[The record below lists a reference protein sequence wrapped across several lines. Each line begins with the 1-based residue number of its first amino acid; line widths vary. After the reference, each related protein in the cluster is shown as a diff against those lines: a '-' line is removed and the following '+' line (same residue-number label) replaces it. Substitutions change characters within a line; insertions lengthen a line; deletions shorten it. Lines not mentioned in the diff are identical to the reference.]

1 MILVTGGAGYIGSH
15 TVKALKKA
23 GFQPLI
29 FDNFSTGHRAF
40 IKGTPAF
47 EGDICNSDDL
57 ARAFAEYPID
67 GVLHFAGRALV
78 GESIEKPELYY
89 ETNLHGGLSLLNA
102 MKTCGVKFLIFS
114 SSCATYGTPQ
124 QVPISEDHAQN
135 PINPYGDSKLAF
147 ERAMRWFHE
156 AHGLRY
162 LSLRYFNAAGAD
174 AEGEFGEDHDPETH
188 LIPLVLKA
196 AAGRHPEVKILG
208 TDYPTPDGTCVRDYI
223 HVTDL
228 ASAHVMGLEALMG
241 GRVESQAIN
250 LGTGSGCSVREVIE
264 AARRITG
271 KDFFARETVRRPGDP
286 PTLIAAV
293 DRARKVLGW
302 TAVESGLDNI
312 IRSAW
317 NWASKTNQ
325 AW

>member
-1 MILVTGGAGYIGSH
+1 M
-15 TVKALKKA
+15 
-23 GFQPLI
+23 
-29 FDNFSTGHRAF
+29 
-40 IKGTPAF
+40 
-47 EGDICNSDDL
+47 CNSDDL

-67 GVLHFAGRALV
+67 GVLHFAGKALV
-78 GESIEKPELYY
+78 GESFEKPELYY
-89 ETNLHGGLSLLNA
+89 ETNLQGGLNLLNA
-102 MKTCGVKFLIFS
+102 MKTCGVKVLIFS

-124 QVPISEDHAQN
+124 QVPISEDHPQN

-147 ERAMRWFHE
+147 EHAMRWFHE

-174 AEGEFGEDHDPETH
+174 AEGEYGEDHEPETH
-188 LIPLVLKA
+188 LIPLVLEA
-196 AAGRHPEVKILG
+196 AAARRPEVQIHG

-250 LGTGSGCSVREVIE
+250 LGTGSGYSVREVIE
-264 AARRITG
+264 AAGRITG
-271 KDFFARETVRRPGDP
+271 KDFFVRETARRPGDP

-293 DRARKVLGW
+293 DRAKKVLGW
-302 TAVESGLDNI
+302 TAVESGLEEI

-317 NWASKTNQ
+317 NWARKR
-325 AW
+325 